1 LCQKLIETDSDS
13 NRPISKEKNHPN
25 KRFPIPTKPVSE
37 TFGQLL
43 PTSNPCESLR
53 FNPVQIPG
61 TILPHNNIQR
71 ETTGL
76 PDTRS
81 IPLKDLCSVLLKTN
95 PIP

>member
-1 LCQKLIETDSDS
+1 MCQKLIETDSDS

-25 KRFPIPTKPVSE
+25 KRFPIPKKPVSE

-53 FNPVQIPG
+53 SNPVQIPG

-71 ETTGL
+71 ETTGS

-81 IPLKDLCSVLLKTN
+81 VSLKDQYSVLLKTD